1 MKCPGCAGEI
11 EKNCQY
17 VCRTCWPKV
26 PAKDRVKLANMHVK
40 RIDVTSKLAK
50 IARELRAKNGVI
62 LIAINEAKASDI
74 GIAAAVDVPAQY
86 GHRVLATAGPLIRVE
101 IVEGTCHRER

>member
-40 RIDVTSKLAK
+40 RIDVTTKLAK
-50 IARELRAKNGVI
+50 IARELRAKNG
-62 LIAINEAKASDI
+62 L
-74 GIAAAVDVPAQY
+74 GIDAALRLDNTGAAPE
-86 GHRVLATAGPLIRVE
+86 LRVE
-101 IVEGTCHRER
+101 IIEGACHRER